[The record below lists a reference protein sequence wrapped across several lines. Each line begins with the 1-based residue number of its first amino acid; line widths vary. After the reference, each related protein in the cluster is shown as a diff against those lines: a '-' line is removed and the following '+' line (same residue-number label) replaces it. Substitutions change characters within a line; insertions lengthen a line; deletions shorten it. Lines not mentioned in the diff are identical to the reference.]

1 MIRCMWSILVL
12 LATVLTDISDRNESE
27 DEDTV
32 IATRQKQSEGPLAKM
47 ILIRVGDAQDS
58 QTIPVLRKFLCKKS
72 HYFKDAF
79 KDDPERSSF
88 EFPEQEPEIFERA
101 MNWIYGEGFLLRKD
115 TAESDDADWL
125 STQASR
131 EAQATNEAVSLL
143 VVEHGSGYRQAVSP
157 VPSTRFIDSVTG
169 SDFSD
174 GEQETHAPGDASAEI
189 EAPTPLD
196 TMMLSKLYA
205 LAEFLKMDKLCKEL
219 IELLCKRLGYDEK
232 TPNQALIYAFKRCAA
247 DSLLRK
253 LLIDFTA
260 RSAPILDASQD
271 STFDAT
277 TDLWPALVKELTGVR
292 GADVLRGGDWTEHFE
307 ATL

>member
-1 MIRCMWSILVL
+1 MIRCMLSILVL
-12 LATVLTDISDRNESE
+12 LAIVLADISDRNESE

-58 QTIPVLRKFLCKKS
+58 QTIPVHRKFLCKKS
-72 HYFKDAF
+72 QYFKDAF
-79 KDDPERSSF
+79 EDDLERSSF

-131 EAQATNEAVSLL
+131 EAQATNEAASLL

-157 VPSTRFIDSVTG
+157 VPSTTFIDLATG

-205 LAEFLKMDKLCKEL
+205 LAEFLKMDKLCNEL
-219 IELLCKRLGYDEK
+219 IELLGKRLGYDEK
-232 TPNQALIYAFKRCAA
+232 TPNQLSSTLSSAA
-247 DSLLRK
+247 VLTACFANFSSTSLH
-253 LLIDFTA
+253 
-260 RSAPILDASQD
+260 
-271 STFDAT
+271 
-277 TDLWPALVKELTGVR
+277 
-292 GADVLRGGDWTEHFE
+292 VLRLSLMLPKTRLSMLHRTFGARWSRS
-307 ATL
+307 